1 MLRFG
6 YDAKRLFNNF
16 TGLGNYSRTLL
27 KNLSYYYPDHAYFL
41 FSPKI
46 ERKADT
52 KFFTSSASF
61 SPQAPLRYARPLW
74 RTYTI
79 RYALKRHKIQLY
91 HGLSNELPIGIH
103 STKIKS
109 VVTIHDLVF
118 KQRPEYYPWLDRK
131 IYDFKF
137 RYACEHADS
146 IVAISEST
154 KTDIVNF
161 YGIAPKK
168 IKVIYQSCDERFLQ
182 EKSPKLIEQILAK
195 YNLPAEFMLYVG
207 TISERKNLMGIV
219 QAMAQLPPSM
229 RIPLVVIGQGKEYKN
244 QVLEFLNKEN
254 LQDRVIFTQVSND
267 DLPAIF
273 QKARI
278 FLYPSRVEGF
288 GIPVIEALF
297 SRTPVI
303 SSNVSSLPEAAG
315 PASWL
320 VDPED
325 PSQITAGIE
334 RILGDDAFR
343 QNMVKVGLEYAQNF
357 RGEVVTEEMMDLY
370 TDLLDVDLL
379 DLDID

>member
-52 KFFTSSASF
+52 KFFTTSASF
-61 SPQAPLRYARPLW
+61 SPYTPSRYQRPLW

-91 HGLSNELPIGIH
+91 HGLSNELPLGIK
-103 STKIKS
+103 STGIKS

-118 KQRPEYYPWLDRK
+118 KHRPDYYPWLDQK

-137 RYACEHADS
+137 RYACEQADA

-154 KTDIVNF
+154 KADIVNF
-161 YGIAPKK
+161 YGIEPKK
-168 IKVIYQSCDERFLQ
+168 IKVIYQSCDERFMQ

-195 YNLPAEFMLYVG
+195 YQLPAEFMLYVG
-207 TISERKNLMGIV
+207 TISERKNLLSIV
-219 QAMAQLPPSM
+219 QAMAQLPPNL

-244 QVLEFLNKEN
+244 QVLEFLKREN
-254 LQDRVIFTQVSND
+254 LQDWAIFTQVSND

-273 QKARI
+273 QKAQI
-278 FLYPSRVEGF
+278 FLYPSRIEGF

-303 SSNVSSLPEAAG
+303 TSKVSSLPEAAG

-320 VDPED
+320 VDPEE
-325 PSQITAGIE
+325 PAQIAAGIE
-334 RILGDDAFR
+334 RILGDDAFQ
-343 QNMVKVGLEYAQNF
+343 QNMIKVGLEYAQSF

-370 TDLLDVDLL
+370 TDLLGVDLL
-379 DLDID
+379 DLDLD

>member
-41 FSPKI
+41 FSPRI

-61 SPQAPLRYARPLW
+61 TPYSPSQYQRMLW
-74 RTYTI
+74 RSYSI

-91 HGLSNELPIGIH
+91 HGLSNELPLGIK
-103 STKIKS
+103 STQIKS

-118 KQRPEYYPWLDRK
+118 KHRPDYYPFFDRQV
-131 IYDFKF
+131 YDFKF
-137 RYACEHADS
+137 NYACQKADA

-154 KTDIVNF
+154 KADIVHF
-161 YGIAPKK
+161 YDIPPEK
-168 IKVIYQSCDERFLQ
+168 IKVIYQSCDERFMQ
-182 EKSPKLIEQILAK
+182 EKSPKLIEPILAK
-195 YNLPAEFMLYVG
+195 YQLPAEFMLYVG
-207 TISERKNLMGIV
+207 TISERKNLLGIV
-219 QAMAQLPPSM
+219 QAMAQLPQSM
-229 RIPLVVIGQGKEYKN
+229 RIPLVVIGQGKEYKP
-244 QVLEFLNKEN
+244 QVLEFLQKAGLNEW
-254 LQDRVIFTQVSND
+254 VIFTQVNND

-278 FLYPSRVEGF
+278 FLYPSRWEGF

-303 SSNVSSLPEAAG
+303 SSKVSSLPEAAG

-320 VDPED
+320 VDPEE
-325 PSQITAGIE
+325 PAEIAAGIE
-334 RILGDDAFR
+334 RILSDDAFR
-343 QNMVKVGLEYAQNF
+343 HNMIKTGLEYAQNF
-357 RGEVVTEEMMDLY
+357 KGEVVTEEMMDLY
-370 TDLLDVDLL
+370 TNLLG
-379 DLDID
+379 ID

>member
-52 KFFTSSASF
+52 KFFTTSASF
-61 SPQAPLRYARPLW
+61 SPYTPSRYQRPLW

-91 HGLSNELPIGIH
+91 HGLSNELPIGIK
-103 STKIKS
+103 STGIKS

-118 KQRPEYYPWLDRK
+118 KHRPDYYPWLDQK

-137 RYACEHADS
+137 RYACEQADA

-154 KTDIVNF
+154 KADIVNF
-161 YGIAPKK
+161 YGIEPKK
-168 IKVIYQSCDERFLQ
+168 IKVIYQSCDERFMQ

-195 YNLPAEFMLYVG
+195 YQLPAEFMLYVG
-207 TISERKNLMGIV
+207 TISERKNLLSIV
-219 QAMAQLPPSM
+219 QAMAQLPPNL

-244 QVLEFLNKEN
+244 QVLEFLKREN
-254 LQDRVIFTQVSND
+254 LQDWVIFTQVSND

-273 QKARI
+273 QKAQI
-278 FLYPSRVEGF
+278 FLYPSRIEGF

-303 SSNVSSLPEAAG
+303 TSKVSSLPEAAG

-320 VDPED
+320 VDPEE
-325 PSQITAGIE
+325 PAQIAAGIE

-343 QNMVKVGLEYAQNF
+343 QNMIKMGLEYAQSF

-370 TDLLDVDLL
+370 TDLLGVDLL
-379 DLDID
+379 DLDLD

>member
-52 KFFTSSASF
+52 KLFTTSASF
-61 SPQAPLRYARPLW
+61 TPYTPSRYQRPLW
-74 RTYTI
+74 RSYTI

-118 KQRPEYYPWLDRK
+118 KHRPDYYPWLDRK

-137 RYACEHADS
+137 RYACEQADA

-168 IKVIYQSCDERFLQ
+168 IKVIYQSCDERFMQ
-182 EKSPKLIEQILAK
+182 EKSPRLIEQILAK
-195 YNLPAEFMLYVG
+195 YHLPTEFMLYVG
-207 TISERKNLMGIV
+207 TISERKNLLGIV

-229 RIPLVVIGQGKEYKN
+229 RIPLVVIGEGKEYKN
-244 QVLEFLNKEN
+244 QVLEFLKREN
-254 LQDRVIFTQVSND
+254 LQDWVIFTQVSND

-278 FLYPSRVEGF
+278 FLYPSRIEGF

-315 PASWL
+315 PASCL
-320 VDPED
+320 VDPEE
-325 PSQITAGIE
+325 PAQIAAGIE
-334 RILGDDAFR
+334 RILADDAFR
-343 QNMVKVGLEYAQNF
+343 QNMIKVGLEYAQSF

-370 TDLLDVDLL
+370 ADLLGVDLL
-379 DLDID
+379 EID